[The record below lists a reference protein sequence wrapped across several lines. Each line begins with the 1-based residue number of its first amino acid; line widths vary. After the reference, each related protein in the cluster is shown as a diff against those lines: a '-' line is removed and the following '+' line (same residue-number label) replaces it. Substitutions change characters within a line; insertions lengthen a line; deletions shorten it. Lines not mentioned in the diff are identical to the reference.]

1 MSSENGFPVNGKEG
15 TGRKM
20 TTLQTSDNRD
30 LAALVT
36 SCLSLPF
43 AGQVAYLRAIA
54 WLQVRGGAHVP
65 SRAELGATG
74 KAHAAALVALARDGF
89 CTRPRRGVRPRWK
102 VRAR

>member
-1 MSSENGFPVNGKEG
+1 MN
-15 TGRKM
+15 
-20 TTLQTSDNRD
+20 TLQQGDKRD
-30 LAALVT
+30 IVAQVT

-43 AGQVAYLRAIA
+43 ASQCAYLKAVA

-74 KAHAAALVALARDGF
+74 KAHAAALQALARDGF

-102 VRAR
+102 VSAK